1 MMITAIQSGSLRTTK
16 ENRLRSAAR
25 KLGRRTLLAAGA
37 TAAVAARLGRAAA
50 VEELLVGHGSV
61 DVTPPLGIELAG
73 FHRSPDKPRLVT
85 GARQPAAARVIVL
98 ERGPVKAAIVVI
110 DILAVSADF
119 ARGLSRAVENR
130 VGIPAD
136 HVRVCATHT
145 HSMPTFLSLRQW
157 GGVPAEYQ
165 SLVMERA
172 LEAVE
177 RAWHDRSAAR
187 LLVGSSRVEGGNSNR
202 TVKPGAWRTDAEF
215 GPTSDDSQ
223 RWLDTMLHAVVFERA
238 GGRPP
243 IVAYHFSAHPVC
255 FQDTLSGPDWVGA
268 VAEHCR
274 ATRGIDPVF
283 LQGHIGDVNPGDGT
297 KWIGEAEPTA
307 RVISK
312 GLEAALAGARET
324 KIDRFES
331 IRRPLD
337 LPLDLDLHREWVA
350 AYRDNPAACTGT
362 PWVDAGFAAGWF
374 RAAAAVEHRPRVRP
388 TTISSLRLGPVAM
401 LFHPAEL
408 YSCYGL
414 AIRRDSGAPTTL
426 CVGFTDD
433 FVGYIPDP
441 AAHARG
447 EYAAVVVPK
456 LLDLPPFTTD
466 SGRRFAAAGTA
477 LLTVRS

>member
-1 MMITAIQSGSLRTTK
+1 M
-16 ENRLRSAAR
+16 RSAAR
-25 KLGRRTLLAAGA
+25 RFKRRTLLAAGA
-37 TAAVAARLGRAAA
+37 TAAATATAARFSRAAA
-50 VEELLVGHGSV
+50 TDELLVGHSSV
-61 DVTPPLGIELAG
+61 DATPPNGVELAG
-73 FHRSPDKPRLVT
+73 FHRPPDDPRLAT
-85 GARQPAAARVIVL
+85 GSRQPAAIRVIML
-98 ERGPVKAAIVVI
+98 ERGAVKAAIVVI

-119 ARGLSRAVENR
+119 ARGLARAVENR

-145 HSMPTFLSLRQW
+145 HSMPTFLPFRQW
-157 GGVPAEYQ
+157 GGVPPEYQ

-202 TVKPGAWRTDAEF
+202 TVKPGQWRTDAEF

-223 RWLDTMLHAVVFERA
+223 RWLDTMLHTLVFERS
-238 GGRPP
+238 GGKPP

-268 VAEHCR
+268 VADRCR
-274 ATRGIDPVF
+274 ATRGSDPVF

-297 KWIGEAEPTA
+297 KWIGDAEPTA
-307 RVISK
+307 RAISK

-324 KIDRFES
+324 TIDRFES

-337 LPLDLDLHREWVA
+337 LPLDLDLQRAWLA
-350 AYRDNPAACTGT
+350 AYRDNPAACSSG
-362 PWVDAGFAAGWF
+362 PWVDAGFAAAWF
-374 RAAAAVEHRPRVRP
+374 RAAAVEHPPGVRP
-388 TTISSLRLGPVAM
+388 TTISSLRLGPVAI

-426 CVGFTDD
+426 CVGYTDD
-433 FVGYIPDP
+433 FVGYLTDS
-441 AAHARG
+441 AAYAAE
-447 EYAAVVVPK
+447 EYAAVTVPK
-456 LLDLPPFTTD
+456 ILDLPPFTTD
-466 SGRRFAAAGTA
+466 SGRRFAAAATA
-477 LLTVRS
+477 LLTRRS

>member
-1 MMITAIQSGSLRTTK
+1 MRA
-16 ENRLRSAAR
+16 AAR

-37 TAAVAARLGRAAA
+37 TLATTAAAGRFGRAAA
-50 VEELLVGHGSV
+50 ADELLVGRGSV

-73 FHRSPDKPRLVT
+73 FHRPPETPRLVT
-85 GARQPAAARVIVL
+85 GSRQPATAHAIVI
-98 ERGPVKAAIVVI
+98 ERGPVKTAILVV
-110 DILAVSADF
+110 DMLAVSADF
-119 ARGLSRAVENR
+119 ARGLSRAVESR

-157 GGVPAEYQ
+157 GAVSKDYRR
-165 SLVMERA
+165 LVMERGA
-172 LEAVE
+172 EAVE

-187 LLVGSSRVEGGNSNR
+187 LLVGSSRVEGGNFNR
-202 TVKPGAWRTDAEF
+202 TVKPGEWRTDAEF
-215 GPTSDDSQ
+215 GPASDDSQ
-223 RWLDTMLHAVVFERA
+223 RWLDTMLHSLVFERA
-238 GGRPP
+238 GGKPK

-255 FQDTLSGPDWVGA
+255 FQDSLSGPDWVGA

-274 ATRGIDPVF
+274 SKQGVDPVF

-307 RVISK
+307 RAISK
-312 GLEAALAGARET
+312 GLDAAIDSARDTEV
-324 KIDRFES
+324 DRLES
-331 IRRPLD
+331 TRQPLD
-337 LPLDLDLHREWVA
+337 LALDLDIHRTWIA
-350 AYRDNPAACTGT
+350 AYRDNPAACSNG
-362 PWVDAGFAAGWF
+362 PWVDAGFAADWF
-374 RAAAAVEHRPRVRP
+374 RAASTAEHVPRVRP
-388 TTISSLRLGPVAM
+388 TTLSSVRLGPIAM

-433 FVGYIPDP
+433 FVGYVPDP

-447 EYAAVVVPK
+447 EYSAVTVPK

-466 SGRRFAAAGTA
+466 AGRRFAAAATA
-477 LLTVRS
+477 LLTERS